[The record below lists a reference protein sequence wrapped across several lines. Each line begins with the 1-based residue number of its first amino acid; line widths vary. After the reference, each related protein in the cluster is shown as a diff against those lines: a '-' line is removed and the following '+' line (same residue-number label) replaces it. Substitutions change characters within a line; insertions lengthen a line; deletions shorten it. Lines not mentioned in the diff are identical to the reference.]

1 MRKFIKPLPKDTA
14 FRKGVEYFSE
24 IFLVYAG
31 VIGVSF
37 YEVKKAQQNMKQVKV
52 NVTELKE
59 TN

>member
-24 IFLVYAG
+24 IFLVYGG
-31 VIGVSF
+31 VILVSL
-37 YEVKKAQQNMKQVKV
+37 YEVKKAQQNMKKLKSEVK
-52 NVTELKE
+52 EIQA